1 MLGIYQMV
9 LWLNGLLL
17 DYFDP
22 QKKLK
27 WWVEIMGRY
36 NGFLWLKM
44 NILSIQSVFFFFL
57 YPILL
62 EQQYIHVPFFMEK
75 NYSGC

>member
-1 MLGIYQMV
+1 MLGIYQMA

-27 WWVEIMGRY
+27 WFVEIMGRY

-44 NILSIQSVFFFFL
+44 NILSIQSVFFFL
-57 YPILL
+57 VSYTARATIRSCT
-62 EQQYIHVPFFMEK
+62 FFYGK

>member
-1 MLGIYQMV
+1 MLGIYQMA

-44 NILSIQSVFFFFL
+44 NILSIQSVFFFL

-62 EQQYIHVPFFMEK
+62 EQQYVHVPFFMEK

>member
-44 NILSIQSVFFFFL
+44 NILSIQSVFFFL

-62 EQQYIHVPFFMEK
+62 KQQYVHVPFFMEK